1 MRRLF
6 LAAMLSVAAVAT
18 HAAPLTNDDFKTK
31 SNKEI
36 EAALPETH
44 PAAYFAYAMKLYN
57 ERKQEQSTLWYY
69 IGQIRFRQH
78 LLAHP
83 ELPAEG
89 DPNVYK
95 QYVDGP
101 FGKAIADWNGAVTRV
116 WVKTIEKALDWDNKN
131 PNVFSP
137 KETQAAQWEQ
147 ARAEVDKIRVYVKTS
162 EAEIKSERASRGLS
176 DNR

>member
-1 MRRLF
+1 MRSAL
-6 LAAMLSVAAVAT
+6 LAAVLSIAALSAQ
-18 HAAPLTNDDFKTK
+18 AAPLTAEDIQSR

-36 EAALPETH
+36 EANLPDSH
-44 PAAYFAYAMKLYN
+44 PAAYFAYAIKQFKA
-57 ERKQEQSTLWYY
+57 RKQDPATLWYY